1 MAMWK
6 DHGAAKPAPTPPPVE
21 PPRREAELAAL
32 DTSARLSTPRTT
44 EARESVIASDITI
57 DGKIEGTGHIRIA
70 GRFNGDVNVQGDLSI
85 EPGAKLTGGVRASK
99 VTIAGELEGNIE
111 AAAQVDLLATGVL
124 LGDVKAGKL
133 TVLAGSR
140 MRGQAQFGWDEQP
153 GRDTAVR
160 DNGVRRNANGNGEA
174 SANREPGAAA

>member
-1 MAMWK
+1 MAIWK
-6 DHGAAKPAPTPPPVE
+6 DQGSVKPSPVPPPAE
-21 PPRREAELAAL
+21 PPRREVELAAV
-32 DTSARLSTPRTT
+32 DTTTRQAAPRS

-57 DGKIEGTGHIRIA
+57 EGKIEGTGHVRIA

-111 AAAQVDLLATGVL
+111 AASQVDLLATGVL

-133 TVLAGSR
+133 TVVAGSR

-153 GRDTAVR
+153 VRDTSVR
-160 DNGVRRNANGNGEA
+160 DNGVRRNGNGNGEA
-174 SANREPGAAA
+174 IASREPGAAA